1 MRLLFLA
8 VALSGLCGLF
18 TWNRVVRDRE
28 FDEYA
33 GVEIGMPL
41 SRARDT
47 LEDTG
52 WLRMRPPA
60 ARVQDQSK
68 NCGAANAQ
76 TFVKGKRP
84 EYALVLT
91 TNDDCTVTQIVPRTR
106 QFAF

>member
-1 MRLLFLA
+1 LRLLFLA
-8 VALSGLCGLF
+8 LALSGLCAIF
-18 TWNRVVRDRE
+18 TWNLVVRDRE

-33 GVEIGMPL
+33 GVEVGMPL

-68 NCGAANAQ
+68 DCGAGNAQ

-91 TNDDCTVTQIVPRTR
+91 TDDDCAVTKIVRRTR
-106 QFAF
+106 QFEF